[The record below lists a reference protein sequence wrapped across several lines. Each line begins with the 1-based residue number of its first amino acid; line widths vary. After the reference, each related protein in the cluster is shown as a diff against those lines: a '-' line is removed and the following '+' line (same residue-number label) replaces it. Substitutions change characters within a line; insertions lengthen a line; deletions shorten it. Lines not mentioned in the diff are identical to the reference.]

1 MKDMLGHMMA
11 EQRRKILTSYWKRE
25 MQTKELTEEQIQK
38 KKKESRF
45 DNFFFDAL
53 YNVLTYIPVVIISW
67 VVSNFDLE

>member
-1 MKDMLGHMMA
+1 
-11 EQRRKILTSYWKRE
+11 